1 MTGTVQDESPFALV
15 GDVGAG
21 ACEGDI
27 CAVRS
32 APAELRTIPFS
43 TVDGG
48 TTALSDYSGDVVLI
62 VNVASKCGLTPQYEG
77 MQRLYAEKSHR
88 GFSVLGFPANNFMGQ
103 EPGTDAEIA
112 EFCSINY
119 AVTFP
124 ILAKI
129 SVVGQDQHP
138 LYAEL
143 TRQAPTADG
152 KAEMRGVI
160 RSNGG
165 TVTEDPDVLWNF
177 EKFLIG
183 RDGAVLARFAPGV
196 TADDPALLGAIDDA
210 LDVPDVARHA

>member
-1 MTGTVQDESPFALV
+1 MTGTGQSPFAV
-15 GDVGAG
+15 IGDADAG
-21 ACEGDI
+21 VCESDTST
-27 CAVRS
+27 VKS
-32 APAELRTIPFS
+32 DPTKLRTISFS
-43 TVDGG
+43 TAAGA
-48 TTALSDYSGDVVLI
+48 TSALSDYSGDVVLI

-77 MQRLYAEKSHR
+77 MQRLYTEKSDR
-88 GFSVLGFPANNFMGQ
+88 GLSVLGFPANNFMGQ

-124 ILAKI
+124 IMAKI
-129 SVVGQDQHP
+129 SVVGQDLHP

-143 TRQAPTADG
+143 TRQAPTAPG
-152 KAEMRGVI
+152 KAEMREVI

-165 TVTEDPDVLWNF
+165 AVTEDPDVLWNF

-196 TADDPALLGAIDDA
+196 TADDPVLLSAIDAA
-210 LDVPDVARHA
+210 LDVPDVGRLA